1 MSLYASAE
9 SRLPR
14 ANGSRVLAE
23 KESLLLECSP
33 WSQYKQRT
41 LRRYAVSPNGQP
53 LCHRVHLRPE
63 RKVIRDPSEHL
74 LTLDISESKCR
85 KAIHAA
91 AQEGAIC
98 NHSVPDG
105 IKADCATKARVFLD
119 RFCPRPGHIAANLS
133 HITHIIGKVSS

>member
-1 MSLYASAE
+1 MQPLV
-9 SRLPR
+9 PI
-14 ANGSRVLAE
+14 
-23 KESLLLECSP
+23 
-33 WSQYKQRT
+33 QRT
-41 LRRYAVSPNGQP
+41 VRRYAVSPMGQP

-119 RFCPRPGHIAANLS
+119 RFCPPWSCGCQLVTYNSYYRQVFA
-133 HITHIIGKVSS
+133 